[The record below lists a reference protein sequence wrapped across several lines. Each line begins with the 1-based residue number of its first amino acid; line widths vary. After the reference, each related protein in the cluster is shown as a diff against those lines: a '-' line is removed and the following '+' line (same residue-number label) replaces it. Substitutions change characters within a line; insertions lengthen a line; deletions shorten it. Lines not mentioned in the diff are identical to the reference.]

1 MIIMS
6 SFHVASS
13 VVVAS
18 SALDGLLRL
27 AAMVIVGV
35 EWHGWLAT
43 IVTATGEWRIMGET
57 RAPDALIPAG
67 IALVLGN
74 PGVAVGP
81 QVIDGIVE
89 PTMVEST

>member
-43 IVTATGEWRIMGET
+43 IVTATGEWRMAYNGGNKST
-57 RAPDALIPAG
+57 RRTDTRRHSTCARKPRCRGGAAG
-67 IALVLGN
+67 N
-74 PGVAVGP
+74 
-81 QVIDGIVE
+81 
-89 PTMVEST
+89 